1 MSFNRLHS
9 LLNSRTLE
17 IPPTN
22 KALNMSLNMLASV
35 YRSNL
40 KEQMYLYVLKKDDFS
55 MVPEELLKIF
65 GKPEFSLQLNLAKRS
80 KLARVDLA
88 EVKKALSSQGFF
100 LQMPPSIHE
109 NCGGTPDNHMRPV

>member
-1 MSFNRLHS
+1 MS
-9 LLNSRTLE
+9 
-17 IPPTN
+17 
-22 KALNMSLNMLASV
+22 MNMLASV

-40 KEQMYLYVLKKDDFS
+40 KDQMYLYVLKKDDFS

-88 EVKKALSSQGFF
+88 EVKQALNSQGFY
-100 LQMPPSIHE
+100 LQMPQQQSHHY
-109 NCGGTPDNHMRPV
+109 D

>member
-1 MSFNRLHS
+1 
-9 LLNSRTLE
+9 
-17 IPPTN
+17 
-22 KALNMSLNMLASV
+22 MLASV

-40 KEQMYLYVLKKDDFS
+40 KDQMYLYILKKDDFS
-55 MVPEELLKIF
+55 MVPEELMKIF

-88 EVKKALSSQGFF
+88 EVKRALSSQGFY

-109 NCGGTPDNHMRPV
+109 NSESKPDNHMRPI